1 MKRNFSIVHLIV
13 GILSIIVAAPIALLS
28 LGRNMY
34 TGLYSSA
41 APDLKSLASA
51 EGFFVLFIV
60 VAAVFC
66 FVNLTL
72 RKRIFTILSMI
83 FYTISLFAL
92 PYYNYLNS
100 QLGWHPAYSD
110 YTSPTTIYIGMLAA
124 GAFIIA
130 LIISFIYNFKKY
142 RK

>member
-1 MKRNFSIVHLIV
+1 MKRNFSVVHLIV
-13 GILSIIVAAPIALLS
+13 GILSIILDAPIALLS

-41 APDLKSLASA
+41 SPDLKSLASA
-51 EGFFVLFIV
+51 EGFFILFVGI
-60 VAAVFC
+60 AAVFC

-72 RKRIFTILSMI
+72 RKRILTILSMV
-83 FYTISLFAL
+83 FYVISLFAL

-100 QLGWHPAYSD
+100 QLGWHPAYTD
-110 YTSPTTIYIGMLAA
+110 YTSPTTIYFGMVVVSIFL
-124 GAFIIA
+124 IS